1 MVEALNQL
9 DQESRMRIFFSVG
22 EPSGDLHAAN
32 LIRHLKKHDPAIECM
47 GYGGPK
53 MAAAGCQL
61 HFELTSLAVMFVA
74 RVLSNIRTFFR
85 LIAEADRYFR
95 IHPPDAV
102 VLIDYSGFNWW
113 IARKAKRHKIPVFY
127 YGVPQVWA
135 WGPWRIRKI
144 RKYVDHILCK
154 LPFEEQWFADRNC
167 RAHYVGHP
175 YFDELST
182 QPPESEFF
190 LRKQTE
196 VGTEPV
202 LTLLPGS
209 RDQEVSQSLPIL
221 LDAAAE
227 VVRQIPEVRVFVS
240 CYNQRQ
246 AQVASDLVAG
256 HSFFGKP
263 NSNSGSALSVQS
275 PQPPLEIHYQRTP
288 ELMRLSTA
296 CMACSGSVSLELM
309 YHRKPTVIVYKIAR
323 WAMLVQ
329 ALLIRV
335 RFITLVNLIAAQD
348 IRRKTWRPYNP
359 DDPDQ
364 AEENPAELA
373 VMPEYLTSGNPSR
386 QMARHIITWF
396 QRPDARQSVVQ
407 RLDELA
413 NQIAKPGATA
423 KAADY
428 IFSQLHKIGESP
440 LPAVTASPRKKSA

>member
-1 MVEALNQL
+1 MVEALDQL
-9 DQESRMRIFFSVG
+9 DQLDQGCRMRIFFSVG

-32 LIRHLKKHDPAIECM
+32 LIRHLKELDPAIECR
-47 GYGGPK
+47 GYGGPR

-74 RVLSNIRTFFR
+74 KVLTNLRTFFR
-85 LIAEADRYFR
+85 LIAEADQYFQS
-95 IHPPDAV
+95 HPPDAV

-113 IARKAKRHKIPVFY
+113 IARKAKRHQIPVFY

-154 LPFEEQWFADRNC
+154 LPFEEKWFADRNC

-175 YFDELST
+175 YFDELSGR
-182 QPPESEFF
+182 QPDSDFF
-190 LRKQTE
+190 LQKQVET
-196 VGTEPV
+196 GTDPV

-227 VVRQIPEVRVFVS
+227 VVRQIPSVHVFVS
-240 CYNQRQ
+240 CYNRRQ
-246 AQVASDLVAG
+246 SEVASELAG
-256 HSFFGKP
+256 KHPFFGK
-263 NSNSGSALSVQS
+263 SGIDPRQL
-275 PQPPLEIHYQRTP
+275 PLEIHFQRTP
-288 ELMRLSTA
+288 ELMRLSSA

-309 YHRKPTVIVYKIAR
+309 YHRKPTIIVYKIAR

-335 RFITLVNLIAAQD
+335 RFITLVNLIAVPD

-359 DDPDQ
+359 DDPAHRD
-364 AEENPAELA
+364 ADPAELA
-373 VMPEYLTSGNPSR
+373 VMPEYLTAGNPSR
-386 QMARHIITWF
+386 QMARHVITWF
-396 QRPDARQSVVQ
+396 QQPESRQSVIQ

-413 NQIAKPGATA
+413 RQIAQPGATA

-428 IFSQLHKIGESP
+428 IFSQLRRKSESELTAADPPP
-440 LPAVTASPRKKSA
+440 LKKSA